1 MKLSFYIAKR
11 YILGKKSHNAIN
23 IVSAISILGIVVG
36 TIAFITILSVFNG
49 FDKLVQ
55 SMYNSFYA
63 DIKIS
68 PSQGKVFSISD
79 DTLSFIKNIEGVE
92 AVSEIL
98 EDNGL
103 LLYNEKQT
111 VSTIRGVSDS
121 YQEVTDIDSL
131 VYQGKY
137 SLHYQN
143 MARAVVGRG
152 IAYHLRLNPELY
164 DPLKIYVPKRSE
176 HISMDPNKALNRKF
190 ILVSGIFMS
199 QPDIENKYTI
209 VPLEF
214 ARQLFDYTNE
224 LTSLEIKTRSEH
236 TRNVEASISDL
247 LGDKYIVKNKFQQN
261 ELLYKTMRSEKWAI
275 FAILALVLI
284 ILLFSLVGTLTMLII
299 EKKDDIKILHSLG
312 ARRQLIHNI
321 FYREGLIITIA
332 GTLAGLTIGTSII
345 LLQQHFGFLKLQGG
359 FIIDAYPVDLKLIDI
374 VIVAVTVLL
383 IGSIASWY
391 PVRFLIRKTTLN

>member
-1 MKLSFYIAKR
+1 MNLSFYIAKR

-23 IVSAISILGIVVG
+23 IVSSISILGIIVG

-55 SMYNSFYA
+55 TMYNSFYA
-63 DIKIS
+63 DIEIS
-68 PSQGKVFSISD
+68 PAHGKVFTISS
-79 DTLSFIKNIEGVE
+79 DTLSLIKKIDGIE

-121 YQEVTDIDSL
+121 FKDVTDIDTL
-131 VYQGKY
+131 VYQGEY
-137 SLHYQN
+137 ALHYQN
-143 MARAVVGRG
+143 MDRAVIGRG
-152 IAYHLRLNPELY
+152 LAYHLRLNPEMY

-176 HISMDPNKALNRKF
+176 RISMDPNKALNRKA
-190 ILVSGIFMS
+190 ILVSGVFMS

-214 ARQLFDYTNE
+214 ARKLFEYTNE
-224 LTSLEIKTRSEH
+224 LTSLEIKTHDEH
-236 TRNVEASISDL
+236 TKNVEAQLKQL
-247 LGDKYIVKNKFQQN
+247 LGDKFVVKNKFQQN

-299 EKKDDIKILHSLG
+299 EKKEDIKILHSLG

-332 GTLAGLTIGTSII
+332 GILAGLVIGTTII
-345 LLQQHFGFLKLQGG
+345 LLQQHFGFLKLHGG
-359 FIIDAYPVDLKLIDI
+359 FIIDAYPVDLKLTDL
-374 VIVAVTVLL
+374 VIVVATVLL
-383 IGSIASWY
+383 IGTLASWY
-391 PVRFLIRKTTLN
+391 PVRYLIRKTTTD